1 MRSIEHKN
9 LSNTKLN
16 PSILQIQVT
25 LRKLERLSSMS
36 AAISIL
42 LLCSLF
48 GANALVSQIKLAQGM
63 DPTSMSITWSTD
75 IASSGNSHVIY
86 GTTKTSLTMFAE
98 GNEGKGYTYQS
109 FDIGKVHKSNAGA
122 FFPKY
127 TSPNIHSVRLN
138 NLVPGTKY
146 YYRCGDTYSSDLS
159 SIISFTTLPAVGSLL
174 NAYGVP
180 LTFAVMAD
188 TSLTGVVNGTQY
200 VGFMNLTV
208 ANIVANPKI
217 GIVFLPGDLGYAG
230 E

>member
-1 MRSIEHKN
+1 MTASIG
-9 LSNTKLN
+9 
-16 PSILQIQVT
+16 V
-25 LRKLERLSSMS
+25 
-36 AAISIL
+36 L
-42 LLCSLF
+42 LLSGLCV
-48 GANALVSQIKLAQGM
+48 ANAIVSQIKLAQGI

-86 GTTKTSLTMFAE
+86 GTSKSSLSMFAE
-98 GNEGKGYTYQS
+98 GSEGKAYTYQS
-109 FDIGKVHKSNAGA
+109 FDSGKANKKNLGV

-138 NLVPGTKY
+138 NLVPGTTY

-188 TSLTGVVNGTQY
+188 TSLNGVVNGTKY

-230 E
+230 